1 MDASGNRRWGGVMR
15 GYSPAVWMVAV
26 MVLLVAPAVAE
37 EAETPTFTK
46 DVAPILFENC
56 VSCHRPGEVA
66 PMSLLTYQSS
76 RPWARSIKSKVVARE
91 MPPWHADPT
100 ASLPFKNDRRLSQDQ
115 VDTIVAWV
123 DGGSP
128 QGNVAD
134 LPAAPTFNDGW
145 GHPTGRDPDV
155 IIALPVEYEVPAD
168 GVTPYVTF
176 TAKLPFEE
184 DVFAEATES
193 RPGNR
198 AVVHHLLT
206 TPGLFDE
213 PPEPGPVLR
222 PDRTSRTSP
231 EELRPTDVR
240 TRSLGN
246 LTFYTPGNGFEQYPP
261 GYGKRILGGP
271 KAYVSFSMHYQPTG
285 KPEKDRSSMGIWL
298 AQQETVEFEMIRD
311 GIQGGTVL
319 AEDTELLGPDY
330 AASGTHQL
338 APNIPANADNYKLVV
353 VEPFEEA
360 TTIYKFHPHAHLR
373 GKDFTYTL
381 VYPDGR
387 EQTILSV
394 PRYDFNWQMN
404 YELETPLLVPAG
416 TKLVATAHYDNS
428 TANRYNPAPEREVI
442 WAEQSWDE
450 MFHPFTVYTEDVLE
464 PAKPTTQ
471 DQ

>member
-1 MDASGNRRWGGVMR
+1 MRRFGSGFTLIVVG
-15 GYSPAVWMVAV
+15 VAV
-26 MVLLVAPAVAE
+26 VVGGSATGLAAE
-37 EAETPTFTK
+37 ADTPTFTK

-66 PMSLLTYQSS
+66 PMSLLTYQST
-76 RPWARSIKSKVVARE
+76 RPWARSIKSKVVSRE
-91 MPPWHADPT
+91 MPPWHADPS
-100 ASLPFKNDRRLSQDQ
+100 ASLPLKNDRRLSQDQ

-134 LPAAPTFNDGW
+134 LPAAPTFDDGW

-155 IIALPVEYEVPAD
+155 IIPLPVEYEIPAD
-168 GVTPYVTF
+168 GVAPYVTF

-193 RPGNR
+193 RPSNR

-213 PPEPGPVLR
+213 PPEPGPLLR
-222 PDRTSRTSP
+222 PARTHNPSP
-231 EELRPTDVR
+231 ADLRPR
-240 TRSLGN
+240 ALGTRALGY
-246 LTFYTPGNGFEQYPP
+246 LSFYTPGNGFEQYPA

-271 KAYVSFSMHYQPTG
+271 ESYVTFSMHYQPTG
-285 KPEKDRSSMGIWL
+285 KPETDRLSVGLWL
-298 AQQETVEFEMIRD
+298 QTEPVEFEMIRD
-311 GIQGGTVL
+311 GIQAGTVL

-330 AASGTHQL
+330 LASGIHAL
-338 APNIPANADNYKLVV
+338 APNIPANAGNYKMVS

-394 PRYDFNWQMN
+394 PRFDFNWQTN

-416 TKLVATAHYDNS
+416 TKLVATAHFDNS
-428 TANRYNPAPEREVI
+428 TANRYNPAPEREVF

-450 MFHPFTVYTEDVLE
+450 MFWPFTVYTEDVRE
-464 PAKPTTQ
+464 PTKPTTQ
-471 DQ
+471 NQDQ

>member
-1 MDASGNRRWGGVMR
+1 MR
-15 GYSPAVWMVAV
+15 GYSQSIWMVAV
-26 MVLLVAPAVAE
+26 MVLLVAPATAG
-37 EAETPTFTK
+37 EADTPTFAK
-46 DVAPILFENC
+46 DVAPILYENC

-66 PMSLLTYQSS
+66 PMSLLTYQST
-76 RPWARSIKSKVVARE
+76 RPWARSIKSKVVSRE
-91 MPPWHADPT
+91 MPPWHADPS

-134 LPAAPTFNDGW
+134 LPAAPTFDDGW
-145 GHPTGRDPDV
+145 GHPTGLDPDV
-155 IIALPVEYEVPAD
+155 IIPVPVEYEVPAD
-168 GVTPYVTF
+168 GVAPYVIF

-206 TPGLFDE
+206 TPREFDE
-213 PPEPGPVLR
+213 APDPGPVLQA
-222 PDRTSRTSP
+222 DRSSRVSP
-231 EELRPTDVR
+231 EDLRPTDLR
-240 TRSLGN
+240 TRALGF
-246 LTFYTPGNGFEQYPP
+246 LSFYTPGNGFEQYPA
-261 GYGKRILGGP
+261 GHGKRILGGP
-271 KAYVSFSMHYQPTG
+271 ESYVTFSMHYQPTG
-285 KPEKDRSSMGIWL
+285 KPEIDRSSLGIWL
-298 AQQETVEFEMIRD
+298 AQQDAVEFEMIRD
-311 GIQGGTVL
+311 GIQAATAL
-319 AEDTELLGPDY
+319 AEGTELLGPDY
-330 AASGTHQL
+330 LASGIHSL
-338 APNIPANADNYKLVV
+338 APNIPANASNYKMVS

-360 TTIYKFHPHAHLR
+360 TTIFKFHPHAHLR
-373 GKDFTYTL
+373 GKDFTYML

-394 PRYDFNWQMN
+394 PRFDFNWQTN

-416 TKLVATAHYDNS
+416 TKLVATAHFDNS

-450 MFHPFTVYTEDVLE
+450 MFWPFTVYTEDVLE

>member
-1 MDASGNRRWGGVMR
+1 MR
-15 GYSPAVWMVAV
+15 GYCQSIWMVAV
-26 MVLLVAPAVAE
+26 MVLLVAPATAG
-37 EAETPTFTK
+37 EADTPTFAK
-46 DVAPILFENC
+46 DVAPILYENC

-66 PMSLLTYQSS
+66 PMSLLTYQST

-91 MPPWHADPT
+91 MPPWHADPS

-134 LPAAPTFNDGW
+134 LPAAPTFEDGW

-155 IIALPVEYEVPAD
+155 IIPLPVAYEVPAD
-168 GVTPYVTF
+168 GVAPYVNF
-176 TAKLPFEE
+176 AAKLPFEE

-206 TPGLFDE
+206 TPREFDE
-213 PPEPGPVLR
+213 PPDPGPNLTADR
-222 PDRTSRTSP
+222 PPNRSP
-231 EELRPTDVR
+231 ADLRPTNLS
-240 TRSLGN
+240 TRALGF
-246 LTFYTPGNGFEQYPP
+246 LSFYTPGNGFEQYPA

-271 KAYVSFSMHYQPTG
+271 EAYITFSLHYQPTG
-285 KPEKDRSSMGIWL
+285 KPETDRSSLGIWL
-298 AQQETVEFEMIRD
+298 AQQEAVEFEMIRD
-311 GIQGGTVL
+311 GIQQGTVL

-330 AASGTHQL
+330 LAGGIHSL
-338 APNIPANADNYKLVV
+338 APNIPANAGNYKMVS

-394 PRYDFNWQMN
+394 PRFDFNWQTN
-404 YELETPLLVPAG
+404 YELETPLRVPAG
-416 TKLVATAHYDNS
+416 TKLVATAHFDNS
-428 TANRYNPAPEREVI
+428 TANRYNPAPEREVV
-442 WAEQSWDE
+442 WDEQSWDE
-450 MFHPFTVYTEDVLE
+450 MFWPFTVYSEDVLE
-464 PAKPTTQ
+464 PTKPTTQ
-471 DQ
+471 NQDQ